1 MRSEPTIVRY
11 RAHRMDDCE
20 PLARVAPVDCEPLA
34 RVAPVGCEPLA
45 RVAPVECELLARVAL
60 VECGDMRQWVRETVM
75 SGASDFCRPEISANC
90 RR

>member
-11 RAHRMDDCE
+11 RAHRMDD
-20 PLARVAPVDCEPLA
+20 
-34 RVAPVGCEPLA
+34 CEPLA

-75 SGASDFCRPEISANC
+75 SGASDFCRPEISANLSSLT
-90 RR
+90 